1 MDAAG
6 RFAPAFSYDGADDD
20 DDDDAC
26 SGGSGDPIRQRLLF
40 AADGGAM
47 ADPAQQDSTAL
58 SQEQGEQGEQ
68 GEQQQQQQ
76 QQQQPAG
83 ILFDELLP
91 AQANV
96 MLRGNVV
103 GNVPSPSTA
112 PPWKV
117 LQDSNGSVVAVDVG
131 GGSLDAFDGAVGA
144 AAVFVTGAR
153 VVRRLAQAEQSRVLS
168 MLETAEV
175 DFTPTP
181 VLLLLALEGGAT
193 VTAAA

>member
-68 GEQQQQQQ
+68 GEQRQQQ

>member
-20 DDDDAC
+20 DAAAAC

-68 GEQQQQQQ
+68 GEQRQQQ